1 MSLIDLLVPPA
12 VAAVENLPLPDA
24 LIRAGISR
32 LVATRARMLAGQ
44 SDHTAAFAATMAD
57 FPIAEATDAANEQ
70 HYELPPRFFELSLGA
85 RRKYSCCL
93 YPTGTETLDQAELAA
108 LEETV
113 AHAGLADGMRVLE
126 LGCGW
131 GSLSLYMA
139 ERFPGADITVVSNSN
154 GQRGHIEAA
163 ARERGLTNLR
173 VITADM
179 NVFAPEGRFDRVVS
193 VEMFE
198 HMANWRGLL
207 ERIRGWLAPDGRLF
221 IHVFTHD
228 RQPYRFDVNDRS
240 DWIAQHFFTG
250 GIMPSHA
257 LIGQFPD
264 LFTIE
269 QEWRWPGHHYAQ
281 TARDWLARFD
291 ANRAAIDPILR
302 EVYGA
307 KAAVW
312 ARRWRLFYLATEGL
326 FGHDHGAEW
335 GVSHYRLSPVAQGE

>member
-1 MSLIDLLVPPA
+1 MALIDLLVPPA

-24 LIRAGISR
+24 LIRAGIAH
-32 LVATRARMLAGQ
+32 LVATRARQLARLPDQ
-44 SDHTAAFAATMAD
+44 TAEFASAM
-57 FPIAEATDAANEQ
+57 TDYPVAQAVEAANAQ

-93 YPTGTETLDQAELAA
+93 YPTGAETLEQAELAA

-113 AHAGLADGMRVLE
+113 AHAGLSDGMRILE

-131 GSLSLYMA
+131 GSLSLFMA
-139 ERFPGADITVVSNSN
+139 ERFPAADITVVSNSN
-154 GQRGHIEAA
+154 GQRRHIEQA
-163 ARERGLTNLR
+163 ARERGLANLR

-179 NVFAPEGRFDRVVS
+179 NGFAPEGRFDRVVS

-198 HMANWRGLL
+198 HMANWRELL
-207 ERIRGWLAPDGRLF
+207 ARITGWLVPEGRLF
-221 IHVFTHD
+221 VHVFTHGT
-228 RQPYRFDVNDRS
+228 QPYRFNAADRS

-269 QEWRWPGHHYAQ
+269 QEWRWPGHHYAR

-291 ANRAAIDPILR
+291 ANRAAIEPVLR
-302 EVYGA
+302 GVYGD

-335 GVSHYRLSPVAQGE
+335 GISHYSLAPTP